1 MLSRIEQRSS
11 MQRKVFWISFILL
24 GLFAD
29 VVLPLVWGIIATIP
43 IAVLSWWIAY
53 KSDWFE

>member
-1 MLSRIEQRSS
+1 MKH
-11 MQRKVFWISFILL
+11 KVFWISFLLL

-29 VVLPLVWGIIATIP
+29 IVLPLVWALVATVP
-43 IAVLSWWIAY
+43 ILFLCWWTAY